1 MHQSAPHHCRALLPR
16 GHRMAAAGR
25 HQALNAARWHALS
38 VAPRCPVQSLALT
51 HSLSSSRS
59 RVRRGT
65 AMAELATSAS
75 PCLWAPSCP
84 SVCATGS
91 AALLLA
97 SRAPPRPSFAAV
109 ARGHRCRGRREC
121 LCARPG
127 QPGPPSGLVGQPLAS
142 APALGCSLAT
152 SPTPTPTTATRTR
165 SSGEVSCFR
174 PDEERSRTTRMNLI
188 FSRGLSDESVT
199 QVNSAKKDQFV
210 RI

>member
-1 MHQSAPHHCRALLPR
+1 LIKELNAESPQFRRLNDLKSRRQVGFQSLMNAARAGSWPTVAETCRR
-16 GHRMAAAGR
+16 VAAAGR
-25 HQALNAARWHALS
+25 RKALNAARWHALTET
-38 VAPRCPVQSLALT
+38 PRCPVQSLALT

-65 AMAELATSAS
+65 AMAELAASAS

-109 ARGHRCRGRREC
+109 ARGHRCRGRCEC

-127 QPGPPSGLVGQPLAS
+127 QPGPP
-142 APALGCSLAT
+142 PA
-152 SPTPTPTTATRTR
+152 
-165 SSGEVSCFR
+165 
-174 PDEERSRTTRMNLI
+174 
-188 FSRGLSDESVT
+188 
-199 QVNSAKKDQFV
+199 
-210 RI
+210 

>member
-65 AMAELATSAS
+65 AMAELAASAS

-121 LCARPG
+121 LCAWPG
-127 QPGPPSGLVGQPLAS
+127 QPGPPPVKLSGPMRVRRPMGAPPQLIRRRRAPRRPKSL
-142 APALGCSLAT
+142 APARCSC
-152 SPTPTPTTATRTR
+152 
-165 SSGEVSCFR
+165 SS
-174 PDEERSRTTRMNLI
+174 
-188 FSRGLSDESVT
+188 
-199 QVNSAKKDQFV
+199 QAKKAKDLALE
-210 RI
+210 